1 LRDNVFVPDPTYDQ
15 LAELV
20 VAQATEVARLQAR
33 ILEQDAR
40 LVEQDAR
47 IAELQRQLGANSRN
61 SSKPPSSD
69 GLAKPNP
76 KSLRGKSGR
85 KPGGQPGRSGRTL
98 KQVADPDEVIRH
110 EPAWCRGC
118 GDTLVGAEQAG
129 VARRQVF
136 DLPPITIGVTEH
148 QLVSRRCGCG
158 TVTCADTPQGVPAP
172 VQYGPRILAVIV
184 YLYMGQYLSKAR
196 TATAMSELFNTP
208 VSEGTVGGA
217 TAAAGADLGGFMGQV
232 AEEIAAAD
240 VAHFDE
246 TGLRAEAKLFWLHSA
261 STELFT
267 HLSAHA
273 NRGRKGMDAAGIVP
287 HFTGVAV
294 HDAWAPYDCYDQLSH
309 QLCTS
314 HVLRELIAVTDFHA
328 AAHGQTDTES
338 WCWAQQVID
347 ALLTLQRRAAAG
359 PLDPT
364 LLAEQ
369 RVLIDHAA
377 RIGSQ
382 NSPPGKVGAKHRALA
397 RRIHRRL
404 DDYLRFTTN
413 PAVPADNNA
422 AEREIRMAK
431 IRQKIS
437 GGMRTLTGAQHFASL
452 RSYIATTHKHGI
464 DTLTALTQLASGQPW
479 LPQGT

>member
-1 LRDNVFVPDPTYDQ
+1 MFKQELRPATG
-15 LAELV
+15 LAERRSDDALLNRHRLDHLV
-20 VAQATEVARLQAR
+20 NVIPA
-33 ILEQDAR
+33 
-40 LVEQDAR
+40 
-47 IAELQRQLGANSRN
+47 
-61 SSKPPSSD
+61 SD
-69 GLAKPNP
+69 GISR
-76 KSLRGKSGR
+76 KS
-85 KPGGQPGRSGRTL
+85 P
-98 KQVADPDEVIRH
+98 
-110 EPAWCRGC
+110 
-118 GDTLVGAEQAG
+118 
-129 VARRQVF
+129 RR
-136 DLPPITIGVTEH
+136 
-148 QLVSRRCGCG
+148 
-158 TVTCADTPQGVPAP
+158 
-172 VQYGPRILAVIV
+172 
-184 YLYMGQYLSKAR
+184 
-196 TATAMSELFNTP
+196 
-208 VSEGTVGGA
+208 
-217 TAAAGADLGGFMGQV
+217 
-232 AEEIAAAD
+232 EIAAAD

-246 TGLRAEAKLFWLHSA
+246 TGLRAEAKLYWLHSA

-267 HLSAHA
+267 HLSAYA
-273 NRGRKGMDAAGIVP
+273 NRGREGMDAAGIVP

-314 HVLRELIAVTDFHA
+314 HVLRELIAV
-328 AAHGQTDTES
+328 TDTES

-382 NSPPGKVGAKHRALA
+382 NSPPGKVGAKRRALA

-404 DDYLRFTTN
+404 NDYYLRFTTN

-464 DTLTALTQLASGQPW
+464 DTLTALTQLPNGQPW